1 MYSPLEKGS
10 TEKGYLSKD
19 LTSVYDFWNLRK
31 SKLKARETKIKTK
44 KRNNSWRKE
53 KTSSNETAV
62 LTVAKERIPKIDIRL

>member
-31 SKLKARETKIKTK
+31 SKLKA
-44 KRNNSWRKE
+44 